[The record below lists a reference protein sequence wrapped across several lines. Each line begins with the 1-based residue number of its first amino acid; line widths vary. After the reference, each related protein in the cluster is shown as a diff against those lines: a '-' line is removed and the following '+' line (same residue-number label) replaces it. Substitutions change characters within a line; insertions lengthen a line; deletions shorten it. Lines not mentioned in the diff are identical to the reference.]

1 MTKPV
6 KGRARGT
13 PAMIP
18 DLELLSETERAELK
32 KIAADE
38 VVEERKKK
46 ARNAYIEAMK
56 VEALREQD
64 PEEELIPYQI
74 DLAGHADRIMIDGR
88 VFLHGQTY
96 DFTKKELDTIRDV
109 VARTW
114 DHEEEIG
121 GSNRDFYR
129 RPRQVRIGPN
139 DMGRSNSSLMRV

>member
-1 MTKPV
+1 MTKPI
-6 KGRARGT
+6 KGRSRGT

-18 DLELLSETERAELK
+18 DLDLLTEAERAELK
-32 KIAADE
+32 KIAGDE

-64 PEEELIPYQI
+64 PEEELFPYQI

-96 DFTKKELDTIRDV
+96 DFTKKELDTIRDI

-129 RPRQVRIGPN
+129 RPRQTRIGPN
-139 DMGRSNSSLMRV
+139 DAGRSNSSLMRV